1 MTSGYENDAGDEYD
15 DVRLLADLN
24 ALYENDD
31 PVPEAVLEAAR
42 GAFAWA
48 DFDSELARLLD
59 EESLSSS
66 GRPVRATGDQHFLT
80 FEAAHLT
87 FVVESTELAD
97 GRKLVGQVM
106 PPGPSE
112 LWLECAS
119 GGSASAEVDE
129 LGRFALPQ
137 LPAGPARLR
146 CQLPD
151 GTRVV
156 TEWGAI

>member
-24 ALYENDD
+24 ALYESDD

-59 EESLSSS
+59 EESLSSA

>member
-1 MTSGYENDAGDEYD
+1 MTSHGYAGDEYD

-24 ALYENDD
+24 SLYENDD

-42 GAFAWA
+42 AAFVWA

-59 EESLSSS
+59 EESLA
-66 GRPVRATGDQHFLT
+66 GRAVRATGDQHLLT
-80 FEAAHLT
+80 FEAEHLT
-87 FVVESTELAD
+87 FVVESTELAE

-106 PPGPSE
+106 PAGPRE
-112 LWLECAS
+112 LWLESAGGERAS
-119 GGSASAEVDE
+119 TEVDE
-129 LGRFALPQ
+129 LGRFSLQ
-137 LPAGPARLR
+137 RLPAGPARLR
-146 CQLPD
+146 CELPD

>member
-1 MTSGYENDAGDEYD
+1 MTSHGNDAGDEYD
-15 DVRLLADLN
+15 DVRLLADLD
-24 ALYENDD
+24 ALYQNDD
-31 PVPEAVLEAAR
+31 PVPEAVLAAAR
-42 GAFAWA
+42 GSFAWA

-59 EESLSSS
+59 EESLS
-66 GRPVRATGDQHFLT
+66 GRPVRATGDQHLLT
-80 FEAAHLT
+80 FEAEHLT

-106 PPGPSE
+106 PAGPRE
-112 LWLECAS
+112 LWLECAG
-119 GGSASAEVDE
+119 GGSSSTEVDE
-129 LGRFALPQ
+129 LGRFSLPQ

-146 CQLPD
+146 CELPD